1 MKHDNELKAKEP
13 VKIRQKA
20 LRGGGASLYLD
31 IYQGG
36 RRSYE
41 FLKLYLV
48 PEKTKEDREANRQT
62 WQLANQ
68 VKARRIV
75 EMQSDRL
82 GLGGPKGSRIRF
94 FDYFEQRALSRVK
107 EQSNKT
113 YQLWMRCL
121 KSMKGYEEDHGI
133 TFADITKTW
142 VKGFKDYLNKH
153 AGKLANNTRVQ
164 YFSKL
169 VACLNDAVRD
179 DIIDHSPAEGVGK
192 WKMDETERQYL
203 TIEELRRMAATP
215 CKNKT
220 LRRAFLFSC
229 LTGLRYSDVRG
240 LTWEEV
246 QQGTQGTRITFK
258 QRKTKGQEYLYITPQ
273 AAALMGERA
282 EDDAHV
288 FSGFVSNQATNNG
301 LKQWA
306 EAAGIKKHITFHCAR
321 HTFAVMM
328 LDIGTDIYTVSK
340 LLGHRELATTQ
351 IYAKVLDKNK
361 QAAVERIPDILG
373 KE

>member
-1 MKHDNELKAKEP
+1 MKHDELKAKEP

-20 LRGGGASLYLD
+20 LRGGGTSLYLD
-31 IYQGG
+31 IYQEG
-36 RRSYE
+36 RRNYE

-94 FDYFEQRALSRVK
+94 FDYFEQRAQSRVK
-107 EQSNKT
+107 GDSSHT
-113 YQLWMRCL
+113 YQTWLQCL
-121 KSMKGYEEDHGI
+121 HFMKDYEGDHGI
-133 TFADITKTW
+133 TFADVTKKW
-142 VKGFKDYLNKH
+142 VKGFKAYLEKQ
-153 AGKLANNTRVQ
+153 GELSNNTRLL

-179 DIIDHSPAEGVGK
+179 EIIDHSPAVGVDK
-192 WKMDETERQYL
+192 WKKEETERQYL

-215 CKNKT
+215 CKNET
-220 LRRAFLFSC
+220 LKRAFLFSC
-229 LTGLRYSDVRG
+229 LTGLRCSDVKG
-240 LTWEEV
+240 LTWAEV
-246 QQGTQGTRITFK
+246 QEDARGARITFR
-258 QRKTKGQEYLYITPQ
+258 QQKTKGQEYLCITPQ

-282 EDDAHV
+282 DGDAKV
-288 FSGFVSNQATNNG
+288 FDGLVNNEWSNRR

-306 EAAGIKKHITFHCAR
+306 EAAGIRKHITFHCAR

-361 QAAVERIPDILG
+361 QAAVERIPDIFG